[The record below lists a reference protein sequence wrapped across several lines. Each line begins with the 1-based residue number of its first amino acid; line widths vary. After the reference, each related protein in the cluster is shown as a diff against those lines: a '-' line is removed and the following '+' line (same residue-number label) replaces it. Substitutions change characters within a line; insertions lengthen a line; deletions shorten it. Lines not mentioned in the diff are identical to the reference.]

1 MRGTKN
7 MGLEIAGVVVLY
19 NPVKEMLCNIDS
31 YIHQINRLYVVD
43 NSDVKNMEFVDN
55 IKALPHVKYIDNNG
69 NKGIA
74 SALNIAAVE
83 AINENYKWLLTMDQ
97 DSRITPSMLTE
108 MLEYIQFETV
118 DKISMLSPFHANS
131 YHQSLNS
138 TEKYTEVLTAM
149 TSGCLLNLSS
159 YIQIGPFDE
168 EMFIDHVDHEYCLRS
183 HQKGY
188 YIIRVNHAV
197 LQHNVGNLNQHTLFG
212 KKFFSINH
220 SPIRNYYSFRNR
232 IRLIKRY
239 YISFPGYCFHSSIRF
254 LIDLG
259 IIVLYEDEKIAK
271 IKMMSIGFSDG
282 LRGRYGK
289 FNG

>member
-1 MRGTKN
+1 MSIR
-7 MGLEIAGVVVLY
+7 IAAVVVLY
-19 NPVKEMLCNIDS
+19 NPTKEMLSNIDS
-31 YIHQINRLYVVD
+31 YIHQVDRLYAVD
-43 NSDVKNMEFVDN
+43 NSDVKNLEFVKKV
-55 IKALPHVKYIDNNG
+55 KALPNVIYIDNNG

-97 DSRITPSMLTE
+97 DSKITPSMLTE
-108 MLEYIQFETV
+108 MLEYVQSEMV
-118 DKISMLSPFHANS
+118 DKISMLSPFHANPYQLLADS
-131 YHQSLNS
+131 IQ
-138 TEKYTEVLTAM
+138 KYTEVLAAM
-149 TSGCLLNLSS
+149 TSGCLLNLNN

-188 YIIRVNHAV
+188 NIIRVNNAV

-212 KKFFSINH
+212 KNFFSTNH
-220 SPIRNYYSFRNR
+220 SPIRSYYSFRNR

-239 YISFPGYCFHSSIRF
+239 YKSFPGYCFHSSIRF

-259 IIVLYEDEKIAK
+259 IIVLYEDKKIVK
-271 IKMMSIGFSDG
+271 LKMMGIGIFDG
-282 LRGRYGK
+282 VRGRYGK
-289 FNG
+289 FND